1 MSIGSLAAMIVTLFG
16 AISGA
21 ALAAGAGGLIAA
33 ASQTELWVIF
43 IVCFVGGVLLAF
55 WLVPQPAALLKA
67 QGAFALVLALIC
79 GALALAA
86 TLGVAPMSAAAS
98 RATLWT
104 LFGLCLPVGL
114 GLIYSGG
121 ALAANSSGR

>member
-1 MSIGSLAAMIVTLFG
+1 MSIGSLAAMSVTLFG

-21 ALAAGAGGLIAA
+21 ALAGVAAGLIPA
-33 ASQTELWVIF
+33 ASQLELWVVFTI
-43 IVCFVGGVLLAF
+43 CFAGGVLLAF
-55 WLVPQPAALLKA
+55 WLAPQPAVLLKA

-86 TLGVAPMSAAAS
+86 TLGIAPAAAAS

-121 ALAANSSGR
+121 ALAPRGRSA